1 MSTFSNKHQECEHV
15 MGKAGK
21 KKDMV
26 EDRWCERDVCVCV
39 TEMCVEVCVCQSFV
53 RERCDKVACERLC
66 VKQLC
71 APDLC
76 VKELCVKRVVCVTM
90 LWVKELCVC
99 DKVLCE

>member
-1 MSTFSNKHQECEHV
+1 M
-15 MGKAGK
+15 
-21 KKDMV
+21 
-26 EDRWCERDVCVCV
+26 

-76 VKELCVKRVVCVTM
+76 VKELCVKRVVCVCDN
-90 LWVKELCVC
+90 VVGERVVCV
-99 DKVLCE
+99 